1 MNKRY
6 IITLLLAFMAQI
18 TVMAV
23 PYCDV
28 RKFSIADGLAANTI
42 SDIKQSPDKLMWF
55 ATWNGLSYY
64 DGYSFHTFRDEADN
78 VDQLS
83 TNRIVG
89 IYPTTNNNIWCVT
102 SDRRLYMYSTRYC
115 TFFNTG
121 KKMNEQFGINLK
133 VNKIY
138 PLNKGNTWI
147 TTLDG
152 NYIVRTILDQDQ
164 EPIRN
169 ILKVGQDGLR
179 SGNVWYIWADKKG
192 REWILTDKGTTIYN
206 HKFNTPIP
214 FKWIREVGENIFL
227 ATENGKLAVFDEKN
241 KLVNIPMPE
250 GVTRINQL
258 KNTGY
263 QLLIATNI
271 GLVVY
276 NPRTFKTEVINVQSP
291 GQPLAEVKNVY
302 TDDYGMVWVFTDGMG
317 ITMVNPKTGQKA
329 WLFADQPDPADRTT
343 SDKYFITQ
351 DENKTLWVIPN
362 GGTFSYFDRKAGKL
376 VPYLLRS
383 NSSGNFRVPNIK
395 KFCLSDQ
402 GILWISGMH
411 DLTQVAFK
419 NHRYHLTQLDE
430 GEAQAFAICNTPEGY
445 HWTGYYNGM
454 IKITNSRF
462 EKVGYLA
469 PSGQVVPQQVAFCP
483 SAIFSIFYDTE
494 GKIWIGTREH
504 GIFIRTKEGMTQYVH
519 NPADKYSLPHNKVY
533 DIVADRHGRI
543 WVGTYGGG
551 LSLVQMSTT
560 GKLNFISRQNILPWP
575 KKEFNKVR
583 RIFCTPTGEILA
595 GTTDGMIT
603 FSDNVSNPAKI
614 KFYTTTHVDGDTTR
628 LAASDVNF
636 IMQHSNGKTYVSQMG
651 GVLQNVIS
659 KNLLQDSLQFL
670 YNKKISSDEGTV
682 QSMVEDNAGNIWV
695 VRESSIDKYNLKTKN
710 LVVFGP
716 NDFDFNMSFTEARP
730 AHDPATDDITVG
742 TPTGSLTFN
751 PAKMQKSPYQARIIF
766 TSLHYMGEDGTE
778 PILHKEKVVIPA
790 NKRNL
795 TISFAALDF
804 SRKYNQKYRYR
815 LDGFT
820 PEGQWIELGKSN
832 YIGFNRIS
840 SGNYVLK
847 VMGTNSHGIWSKY
860 VAELP
865 IEVRPTF
872 WESIWGKI
880 LMVILLMCVVGSIFY
895 IYNRNQHEKISHE
908 MSLMKND
915 FFSDASHKLR
925 TPLTLIGG
933 PLKEVLDTEHG
944 ITRKGREMLTIA
956 LKNSY
961 EMLDMLNKILR
972 YDNSTLMNYEGMPKN
987 PEGTLVNTGGIDKM
1001 DSTENEEDEIPGQI
1015 SDENVARY
1023 LAEAEKAEKELEE
1036 NMTEEE
1042 KVAREE
1048 QRKEHT
1054 VLVVEDNKD
1063 LRKYLYTILSE
1074 HYNVLLAENG
1084 KAGLLMTRTELPD
1097 FIITDVTMPVM
1108 DGITMVS
1115 EIKQDHELSQIPIII
1130 LSAKASVQDRLK
1142 GFEMGVD
1149 AYMTKPFS
1157 TEYLLGRISA
1167 VLKQR
1172 HNLQKEMIQKL
1183 EHTGNLIGKAMSN
1196 GISSGINGSK
1206 NKGLNNG
1213 LNNALNNGLNDALN
1227 NGLNNALNN
1236 GLNNALNNGLNNA
1249 LNDGQNGGLI
1259 ATSANEPEKTL
1270 SQITREITE
1279 KEREKEEIAKQKR
1292 EQSDFAFMASQINDA
1307 TTARILKYVTE
1318 HIDTPDL
1325 KIDNIADAMGM
1336 SRSVLYTKIKQQ
1348 LGMTPIDFVRHVRIM
1363 RACELLKDTDESLSS
1378 VAFAVGFS
1386 DPKYF
1391 SKVFKRETGIV
1402 PTEYRERTR

>member
-6 IITLLLAFMAQI
+6 FLSIIVTIIAIMSNTLSM
-18 TVMAV
+18 TAV

-28 RKFSIADGLAANTI
+28 RKFSIVDGLAANTI
-42 SDIKQSPDKLMWF
+42 SDMKQASDRLMWF
-55 ATWNGLSYY
+55 GTWNGLSYY
-64 DGYSFHTFRDEADN
+64 DGYSFYTFRDEPGGED
-78 VDQLS
+78 VLS
-83 TNRIVG
+83 SNRIIA
-89 IYPTTNNNIWCVT
+89 IYPTARNNVWCVT
-102 SDRRLYMYSTRYC
+102 SDRKFYLYSTHHCR
-115 TFFNTG
+115 FRNTEKSING
-121 KKMNEQFGINLK
+121 QFGINQK
-133 VNKIY
+133 VDQLY
-138 PLNKGNTWI
+138 PIKNGSTWI
-147 TTLDG
+147 TTKDG
-152 NYIVRTILDQDQ
+152 NYIIRAVLSQQ
-164 EPIRN
+164 EEISREL
-169 ILKVGQDGLR
+169 IKVGEHGLR
-179 SGNVWYIWADKKG
+179 SGRVWHIWCDGKG
-192 REWILTDKGTTIYN
+192 REWILTEKGTTIYN
-206 HKFNTPIP
+206 HHFSTPLP
-214 FKWIREVGENIFL
+214 FKWIREVGGNIFL
-227 ATENGKLAVFDEKN
+227 ATPDGKLAAFDDREK
-241 KLVNIPMPE
+241 LIMIPMPK

-263 QLLIATNI
+263 QLLIATNL
-271 GLVVY
+271 GLVIY
-276 NPRTFKTEVINVQSP
+276 NPRNFKTQLINVQSP
-291 GQPLAEVKNVY
+291 SQPMAEVKNIY
-302 TDDYGMVWVFTDGMG
+302 TDDFGMVWVFTDGMG
-317 ITMVNPKTGQKA
+317 VTLVNPKTGGKT
-329 WLFADQPDPADRTT
+329 WLFADQPDPADRTE
-343 SDKYFITQ
+343 SDKFFITQ
-351 DENKTLWVIPN
+351 DENKNLWIVPN

-383 NSSGNFRVPNIK
+383 NSSGNFRVPTIK
-395 KFCLSDQ
+395 KYCLSDQ
-402 GILWISGMH
+402 GILWISGTH

-419 NHRYHLTQLDE
+419 DHQYHLNGLDQ
-430 GEAQAFAICNTPEGY
+430 GESDVRSLCNTPEGY
-445 HWTGYYNGM
+445 HWTGYYNG
-454 IKITNSRF
+454 IIQVSNSRF

-469 PSGQVVPQQVAFCP
+469 PNGQVVPQQVKFCQSP
-483 SAIFSIFYDTE
+483 IFSLFFDTE
-494 GKIWIGTREH
+494 GKMWIGTRND
-504 GIFIRTKEGMTQYVH
+504 GLFVRTSQGMTHYTM
-519 NPADKYSLPHNKVY
+519 NPADRNSLPSNNIF
-533 DIVADRHGRI
+533 DVAVDRHGRI
-543 WVGTYGGG
+543 WLATYGGG
-551 LSLVQMSTT
+551 LVLAKQSAT
-560 GKLNFISRQNILPWP
+560 GQISFVSKNNGMPWP
-575 KKEFNKVR
+575 KKQFQKVR
-583 RIFCTPTGEILA
+583 RIFCAPTGEILV
-595 GTTDGMIT
+595 GTTEGLVT
-603 FSDNVSNPAKI
+603 FGDNFSTPAKM
-614 KFYTTTHVDGDTTR
+614 KFFTSQHIENDSNSIS
-628 LAASDVNF
+628 ASDIYF
-636 IMQHSNGKTYVSQMG
+636 IMQHSNGQTLISELG
-651 GVLQNVIS
+651 GALENIS
-659 KNLLQDSLQFL
+659 STNLLQNNLQTRINR
-670 YNKKISSDEGTV
+670 YISYDEGIV
-682 QSMVEDNAGNIWV
+682 QSMVEDNQGNLWV
-695 VRESSIDKYNLKTKN
+695 VRESSIDRYNPKTGTTE
-710 LVVFGP
+710 VFGP
-716 NDFDFNMSFTEARP
+716 NDFDKFISFTEARP
-730 AHDPATDDITVG
+730 VHDPATNDITVG
-742 TPTGSLTFN
+742 TPMGSLTFN
-751 PAKMQKSPYQARIIF
+751 PSKMKKSPYQARIIF
-766 TSLHYMGEDGTE
+766 TMLHYTGESASE

-795 TISFAALDF
+795 SISFASIDY
-804 SRKYNQKYRYR
+804 SRKYRTKYRYR
-815 LDGFT
+815 IDGHT
-820 PEGQWIELGKSN
+820 PEGKWIDLGSKN
-832 YIGFNRIS
+832 YIGFNHIA

-847 VMGTNSHGIWSKY
+847 VMGTNSHGVWSKY

-865 IEVRPTF
+865 IEVRPAF

-895 IYNRNQHEKISHE
+895 IYNRNQREKMSHE
-908 MSLMKND
+908 LSLMKND

-972 YDNSTLMNYEGMPKN
+972 YDNSTLINRDGSQTS
-987 PEGTLVNTGGIDKM
+987 GDTLVNTGGVSYM
-1001 DSTENEEDEIPGQI
+1001 DSTENEEDEVPGQI

-1042 KVAREE
+1042 KMAREE

-1063 LRKYLYTILSE
+1063 LRKYLYTVLSE

-1084 KAGLLMTRTELPD
+1084 KAGVLMTRTELPD

-1108 DGITMVS
+1108 DGITMVH
-1115 EIKQDHELSQIPIII
+1115 EIKEDHDLSQIPIII

-1183 EHTGNLIGKAMSN
+1183 EHTGHLIGKAMSS

-1206 NKGLNNG
+1206 
-1213 LNNALNNGLNDALN
+1213 
-1227 NGLNNALNN
+1227 NNALNN

-1259 ATSANEPEKTL
+1259 ASSANEPEKTL
-1270 SQITREITE
+1270 SQITKEITE
-1279 KEREKEEIAKQKR
+1279 KEREKEEIARLKR

-1318 HIDTPDL
+1318 HIDTPDM
-1325 KIDNIADAMGM
+1325 KIDDIADAMGM

-1363 RACELLKDTDESLSS
+1363 RACELLKNTDESLSS

-1402 PTEYRERTR
+1402 PTEYRERTK

>member
-6 IITLLLAFMAQI
+6 FLSIIVTIIAIMANTLSMTAR
-18 TVMAV
+18 

-28 RKFSIADGLAANTI
+28 RKFSIVDGLAANTI
-42 SDIKQSPDKLMWF
+42 SDMKQAPDRLMWF
-55 ATWNGLSYY
+55 GTWNGLSYY
-64 DGYSFHTFRDEADN
+64 DGYSFYTFRDEPGGED
-78 VDQLS
+78 VLS
-83 TNRIVG
+83 SNRIIA
-89 IYPTTNNNIWCVT
+89 IYPTARNNVWCVT
-102 SDRRLYMYSTRYC
+102 SDRKFYLYSTHHCR
-115 TFFNTG
+115 FRNTE
-121 KKMNEQFGINLK
+121 KSINEQFGINLK
-133 VNKIY
+133 VDQLY
-138 PLNKGNTWI
+138 PIKNGSTWI
-147 TTLDG
+147 TTKDG
-152 NYIVRTILDQDQ
+152 NYIIRAVLSQQ
-164 EPIRN
+164 EEISREL
-169 ILKVGQDGLR
+169 IKVGEHGLR
-179 SGNVWYIWADKKG
+179 SGRVWHIWCDGKG
-192 REWILTDKGTTIYN
+192 REWILTEKGTTIYN
-206 HKFNTPIP
+206 HHFSTPLP
-214 FKWIREVGENIFL
+214 FKWIREVGGNIFL
-227 ATENGKLAVFDEKN
+227 ATPDGKLAAFDERE
-241 KLVNIPMPE
+241 KLIMIPMPE

-263 QLLIATNI
+263 QLLIATNL
-271 GLVVY
+271 GLVIY
-276 NPRTFKTEVINVQSP
+276 NPRNFKTQLINVQSP
-291 GQPLAEVKNVY
+291 SQPMAEVKNIY
-302 TDDYGMVWVFTDGMG
+302 TDDFGMVWVFTDGMG
-317 ITMVNPKTGQKA
+317 VTLVNPKTGGKA
-329 WLFADQPDPADRTT
+329 WLFADQPDPADR
-343 SDKYFITQ
+343 
-351 DENKTLWVIPN
+351 N
-362 GGTFSYFDRKAGKL
+362 
-376 VPYLLRS
+376 
-383 NSSGNFRVPNIK
+383 
-395 KFCLSDQ
+395 
-402 GILWISGMH
+402 
-411 DLTQVAFK
+411 
-419 NHRYHLTQLDE
+419 
-430 GEAQAFAICNTPEGY
+430 
-445 HWTGYYNGM
+445 
-454 IKITNSRF
+454 
-462 EKVGYLA
+462 
-469 PSGQVVPQQVAFCP
+469 
-483 SAIFSIFYDTE
+483 
-494 GKIWIGTREH
+494 
-504 GIFIRTKEGMTQYVH
+504 
-519 NPADKYSLPHNKVY
+519 SLPDNNIF
-533 DIVADRHGRI
+533 DVAVDRHGRI
-543 WVGTYGGG
+543 WLATYGGG
-551 LSLVQMSTT
+551 LVLAKQSAT
-560 GKLNFISRQNILPWP
+560 GQISFVSKNNGMPWP
-575 KKEFNKVR
+575 KKQFQKVR
-583 RIFCTPTGEILA
+583 RIFCSPTGEILV
-595 GTTDGMIT
+595 GTTEGLIT
-603 FSDNVSNPAKI
+603 FGDNFSTPGKMKFFTSQHIDNDSNSISANDI
-614 KFYTTTHVDGDTTR
+614 Y
-628 LAASDVNF
+628 F
-636 IMQHSNGKTYVSQMG
+636 IMQHSNGQTLVSELG
-651 GVLQNVIS
+651 GALENISS
-659 KNLLQDSLQFL
+659 KNLLQNNLQTRI
-670 YNKKISSDEGTV
+670 YRHISYDEGIV
-682 QSMVEDNAGNIWV
+682 QSMIEDNQGNLWV
-695 VRESSIDKYNLKTKN
+695 VRESSIDRYNPKTGTTE
-710 LVVFGP
+710 VFGP
-716 NDFDFNMSFTEARP
+716 NDFDKFISFTEARP
-730 AHDPATDDITVG
+730 VHDPATNDITVG
-742 TPTGSLTFN
+742 TPMGSLTFN
-751 PAKMQKSPYQARIIF
+751 PSKMKKSPYQARIIF
-766 TSLHYMGEDGTE
+766 TMLHYTGESASE

-795 TISFAALDF
+795 SISFASIDY
-804 SRKYNQKYRYR
+804 SRKYRTKYRYR
-815 LDGFT
+815 IDGHT
-820 PEGQWIELGKSN
+820 PEGKWIDLGSKN
-832 YIGFNRIS
+832 YIGFNHIA

-847 VMGTNSHGIWSKY
+847 VMGTNSHGVWSKY

-895 IYNRNQHEKISHE
+895 IYNRNQREKMSHE

-933 PLKEVLDTEHG
+933 PLKEVLNTEHG

-972 YDNSTLMNYEGMPKN
+972 YDNSTLMNRDGSLTS
-987 PEGTLVNTGGIDKM
+987 GDTLVNTGGVSYM
-1001 DSTENEEDEIPGQI
+1001 DSTENEEDEISGQI
-1015 SDENVARY
+1015 NDENVARF

-1048 QRKEHT
+1048 QRKEYT
-1054 VLVVEDNKD
+1054 VLVVEDNHD

-1108 DGITMVS
+1108 DGITMVH
-1115 EIKQDHELSQIPIII
+1115 EIKEDHDLSQIPIII

-1172 HNLQKEMIQKL
+1172 RNLQKEMIQKL
-1183 EHTGNLIGKAMSN
+1183 EHTGNLIGKAMSG

-1206 NKGLNNG
+1206 NGGMNNG
-1213 LNNALNNGLNDALN
+1213 LD
-1227 NGLNNALNN
+1227 
-1236 GLNNALNNGLNNA
+1236 NALNNGLNNA

-1279 KEREKEEIAKQKR
+1279 KEREKEEMARLKR

-1336 SRSVLYTKIKQQ
+1336 SRSVLYLKIKQQ

-1363 RACELLKDTDESLSS
+1363 RACELLKNTDESLSS

>member
-6 IITLLLAFMAQI
+6 FLSIIATIIAIMANTLSMTAR
-18 TVMAV
+18 

-28 RKFSIADGLAANTI
+28 RKFSIVDGLAANTI
-42 SDIKQSPDKLMWF
+42 SDMKQAPDRLMWF
-55 ATWNGLSYY
+55 GTWNGLSYY
-64 DGYSFHTFRDEADN
+64 DGYSFYTFRDEPGGED
-78 VDQLS
+78 VLS
-83 TNRIVG
+83 SNRIIA
-89 IYPTTNNNIWCVT
+89 IYPTARNNVWCVT
-102 SDRRLYMYSTRYC
+102 SDRKFYLYSTHYC
-115 TFFNTG
+115 RFRNTE
-121 KKMNEQFGINLK
+121 KSINEQFGINLK
-133 VNKIY
+133 VDQLY
-138 PLNKGNTWI
+138 PIKNGSTWI
-147 TTLDG
+147 TTQDG
-152 NYIVRTILDQDQ
+152 NYIIRAILSQQ
-164 EPIRN
+164 EEVSRELI
-169 ILKVGQDGLR
+169 KVGEHGLR
-179 SGNVWYIWADKKG
+179 SGRVWHIWGDRKG
-192 REWILTDKGTTIYN
+192 REWILTEKGTTIYN
-206 HKFNTPIP
+206 HHFSTPLP

-227 ATENGKLAVFDEKN
+227 ATPDGKLAAFDERE
-241 KLVNIPMPE
+241 KLIMIPMPK

-263 QLLIATNI
+263 QLLIATNL
-271 GLVVY
+271 GLVIY
-276 NPRTFKTEVINVQSP
+276 NPRNFKTQLINVQSP
-291 GQPLAEVKNVY
+291 SQPMAEVKNIY
-302 TDDYGMVWVFTDGMG
+302 TDDFGMVWVFTDGMG
-317 ITMVNPKTGQKA
+317 VTLVNPKTGGKA
-329 WLFADQPDPADRTT
+329 WLFADQPDPADRTE
-343 SDKYFITQ
+343 SDKFFITQ
-351 DENKTLWVIPN
+351 DENHTLWIVPN

-383 NSSGNFRVPNIK
+383 NSSGNFRVPTIK
-395 KFCLSDQ
+395 KYCLSDQ
-402 GILWISGMH
+402 GILWISGTH

-419 NHRYHLTQLDE
+419 DHQYHLNGLDQ
-430 GEAQAFAICNTPEGY
+430 GESAVRSLSNTPEGY
-445 HWTGYYNGM
+445 HWTGYYNG
-454 IKITNSRF
+454 IIQVSNSRF

-469 PSGQVVPQQVAFCP
+469 PNGQVVPQQVKFCQSP
-483 SAIFSIFYDTE
+483 IFSLFFDTE
-494 GKIWIGTREH
+494 GKMWIGTKSD
-504 GIFIRTKEGMTQYVH
+504 GLFVRTSQGMTHYTM
-519 NPADKYSLPHNKVY
+519 NPADRNSLPSNNIF
-533 DIVADRHGRI
+533 DVAVDRHGRI
-543 WVGTYGGG
+543 WLATYGGG
-551 LSLVQMSTT
+551 LVLAKQSAT
-560 GKLNFISRQNILPWP
+560 GQISFVSKNNGMPWP
-575 KKEFNKVR
+575 KKQFQKVR
-583 RIFCTPTGEILA
+583 RIFCAPTGEILV
-595 GTTDGMIT
+595 GTTEGLIT
-603 FSDNVSNPAKI
+603 FGDNFSTPGKMKFFTSQHIENDSNSISANDI
-614 KFYTTTHVDGDTTR
+614 Y
-628 LAASDVNF
+628 F
-636 IMQHSNGKTYVSQMG
+636 IMRHSNGQTLISQLG
-651 GVLQNVIS
+651 GALENIS
-659 KNLLQDSLQFL
+659 STNLLQNNLQTRI
-670 YNKKISSDEGTV
+670 NRHISYDEGIV
-682 QSMVEDNAGNIWV
+682 RSMVEDNQGNLWV
-695 VRESSIDKYNLKTKN
+695 VRESSIDRYNPKTGTTE
-710 LVVFGP
+710 VFGP

-730 AHDPATDDITVG
+730 VHDPGTNDITVG
-742 TPTGSLTFN
+742 TPMGSLTFN
-751 PAKMQKSPYQARIIF
+751 PAKMKKSPYQARIIF
-766 TSLHYMGEDGTE
+766 TMLHYTGESASE
-778 PILHKEKVVIPA
+778 PILHKEKVEIPA

-795 TISFAALDF
+795 SISFASLDY
-804 SRKYNQKYRYR
+804 SRKYNTKYRYR
-815 LDGFT
+815 IDGHT
-820 PEGQWIELGKSN
+820 PEGKWIDLGKRN
-832 YIGFNRIS
+832 YIAFNRIA

-847 VMGTNSHGIWSKY
+847 VMATNSHGVWSKY

-880 LMVILLMCVVGSIFY
+880 LMVILLMCIVGSIFY
-895 IYNRNQHEKISHE
+895 IYNRNQREKMSHE

-933 PLKEVLDTEHG
+933 PLKEVLNTEHG

-972 YDNSTLMNYEGMPKN
+972 YDNSTLMNRDGSLTS
-987 PEGTLVNTGGIDKM
+987 GDTLVNTGGVSYM
-1001 DSTENEEDEIPGQI
+1001 DSTENEEDEIAGQI
-1015 SDENVARY
+1015 NDENVARF

-1048 QRKEHT
+1048 QRKEYT
-1054 VLVVEDNKD
+1054 VLVVEDNHD

-1108 DGITMVS
+1108 DGITMVG

-1142 GFEMGVD
+1142 GFDMGVD

-1172 HNLQKEMIQKL
+1172 RNLQKEMIQKL
-1183 EHTGNLIGKAMSN
+1183 EHTGNLIGQTMSN
-1196 GISSGINGSK
+1196 
-1206 NKGLNNG
+1206 GLNNG
-1213 LNNALNNGLNDALN
+1213 LN
-1227 NGLNNALNN
+1227 
-1236 GLNNALNNGLNNA
+1236 
-1249 LNDGQNGGLI
+1249 DGQNDDQNDGMI
-1259 ATSANEPEKTL
+1259 ASSADEPEKTL

-1279 KEREKEEIAKQKR
+1279 KEREKEEMARLKR

-1336 SRSVLYTKIKQQ
+1336 SRSVLYLKIKQQ

-1363 RACELLKDTDESLSS
+1363 RACELLKNTDESLSS

-1402 PTEYRERTR
+1402 PTEYRERTK

>member
-6 IITLLLAFMAQI
+6 FLSIIVTIIAIMANTLSMTAR
-18 TVMAV
+18 

-28 RKFSIADGLAANTI
+28 RKFSIVDGLAANTI
-42 SDIKQSPDKLMWF
+42 SDMKQAPDRLMWF
-55 ATWNGLSYY
+55 GTWNGLSYY
-64 DGYSFHTFRDEADN
+64 DGYSFYTFRDEPGGED
-78 VDQLS
+78 VLS
-83 TNRIVG
+83 SNRIIA
-89 IYPTTNNNIWCVT
+89 IYPTARNNVWCVT
-102 SDRRLYMYSTRYC
+102 SDRKFYLYSTHYC
-115 TFFNTG
+115 RFRNTE
-121 KKMNEQFGINLK
+121 KSINEQFGINLK
-133 VNKIY
+133 VDQLY
-138 PLNKGNTWI
+138 PIKNGSTWI
-147 TTLDG
+147 TTQDG
-152 NYIVRTILDQDQ
+152 NYIIRAILSQQ
-164 EPIRN
+164 EEVSRELI
-169 ILKVGQDGLR
+169 KVGEHGLR
-179 SGNVWYIWADKKG
+179 SGRVWHIWSDGKG
-192 REWILTDKGTTIYN
+192 REWILTEKGTTIYN
-206 HKFNTPIP
+206 HHFSTPLP

-227 ATENGKLAVFDEKN
+227 ATPDGKLAAFDERE
-241 KLVNIPMPE
+241 KLIMIPMPK

-263 QLLIATNI
+263 QLLIATNL
-271 GLVVY
+271 GLVIY
-276 NPRTFKTEVINVQSP
+276 NPRTFKTQLINVQSP
-291 GQPLAEVKNVY
+291 SQPMAEVKNIY
-302 TDDYGMVWVFTDGMG
+302 TDDFGMVWVFTDGMG
-317 ITMVNPKTGQKA
+317 VTLVNPKTGGKA
-329 WLFADQPDPADRTT
+329 WLFADQPDPADRTE
-343 SDKYFITQ
+343 SDKFFITQ
-351 DENKTLWVIPN
+351 DENKNLWIVPN

-383 NSSGNFRVPNIK
+383 NSSGNFRVPTIK
-395 KFCLSDQ
+395 KYCLSDQ
-402 GILWISGMH
+402 GILWISGTH

-419 NHRYHLTQLDE
+419 DHQYHLNGLDQ
-430 GEAQAFAICNTPEGY
+430 GESDVRSLCNTPEGY
-445 HWTGYYNGM
+445 HWTGYYNG
-454 IKITNSRF
+454 IIQVSNSRF

-469 PSGQVVPQQVAFCP
+469 PNGQVVPQQVKFCQSP
-483 SAIFSIFYDTE
+483 IFSLFFDTE
-494 GKIWIGTREH
+494 GKMWIGTRND
-504 GIFIRTKEGMTQYVH
+504 GLFVRTSQGMTHYTM
-519 NPADKYSLPHNKVY
+519 NPADRNSLPSNNIF
-533 DIVADRHGRI
+533 DVAVDRHGRI
-543 WVGTYGGG
+543 WLATYGGG
-551 LSLVQMSTT
+551 LVLAQQSTT
-560 GKLNFISRQNILPWP
+560 GQISFVSKNNGMPWP
-575 KKEFNKVR
+575 KKQFQKVR
-583 RIFCTPTGEILA
+583 RIFCAPTGEILV
-595 GTTDGMIT
+595 GTTEGLIT
-603 FSDNVSNPAKI
+603 FGDNFSTPGKMKFFTSQHIENDSNSI
-614 KFYTTTHVDGDTTR
+614 S
-628 LAASDVNF
+628 ASDIYF
-636 IMQHSNGKTYVSQMG
+636 IMRHSNGQTLISQLG
-651 GVLQNVIS
+651 GALENIS
-659 KNLLQDSLQFL
+659 STNLLQNNLQTRI
-670 YNKKISSDEGTV
+670 NRHISYDEGIV
-682 QSMVEDNAGNIWV
+682 QSMVEDNQGNLWV
-695 VRESSIDKYNLKTKN
+695 VRESSIDRYNPKTGTTE
-710 LVVFGP
+710 VFGP

-730 AHDPATDDITVG
+730 VHDPGTNDITVG
-742 TPTGSLTFN
+742 TPMGSLTFN
-751 PAKMQKSPYQARIIF
+751 PAKMKKSPYQARIIF
-766 TSLHYMGEDGTE
+766 TMLHYTGESASE
-778 PILHKEKVVIPA
+778 PILHKEKVEIPA

-795 TISFAALDF
+795 SISFASLDY
-804 SRKYNQKYRYR
+804 SRKYNTKYRYR
-815 LDGFT
+815 IDGHT
-820 PEGQWIELGKSN
+820 PEGKWIDLGKRN
-832 YIGFNRIS
+832 YIAFNRIA

-847 VMGTNSHGIWSKY
+847 VMATNSHGVWSKY

-865 IEVRPTF
+865 IEVSPTF

-880 LMVILLMCVVGSIFY
+880 LMVILLMCIVGSIFY
-895 IYNRNQHEKISHE
+895 IYNRNQREKMSHE

-972 YDNSTLMNYEGMPKN
+972 YDNSTLMNRDGSQTS
-987 PEGTLVNTGGIDKM
+987 GDTLVNTGGVSYM
-1001 DSTENEEDEIPGQI
+1001 DSTENEEDEISGQI
-1015 SDENVARY
+1015 NDENVARF

-1042 KVAREE
+1042 KMAREE
-1048 QRKEHT
+1048 QSKEHT

-1074 HYNVLLAENG
+1074 HYNVLLAKNG

-1108 DGITMVS
+1108 DGITMVH
-1115 EIKQDHELSQIPIII
+1115 EIKEDHDLSQIPIII

-1172 HNLQKEMIQKL
+1172 RNLQKEMIQKL
-1183 EHTGNLIGKAMSN
+1183 EHTGNLIGKAMSG

-1206 NKGLNNG
+1206 
-1213 LNNALNNGLNDALN
+1213 
-1227 NGLNNALNN
+1227 NNALNN

-1259 ATSANEPEKTL
+1259 ASSANEPEKTL

-1279 KEREKEEIAKQKR
+1279 KEREKEEKARLKR

-1336 SRSVLYTKIKQQ
+1336 SRSVLYLKIKQQ

-1363 RACELLKDTDESLSS
+1363 RACELLKDTDEALSS

-1402 PTEYRERTR
+1402 PTEYRERTK